1 MRGMEAHRERY
12 QLGTWEVI
20 REQME
25 EETDSGG
32 GPQVHTPIRS
42 SGGSRPLEILSPK

>member
-1 MRGMEAHRERY
+1 MEAHRERY

-25 EETDSGG
+25 EVTDSGG
-32 GPQVHTPIRS
+32 GASGSHPNQVEWGFEAFGDPFS
-42 SGGSRPLEILSPK
+42 